1 VSMAITP
8 FSLVYFTSGVG
19 SSLIYPMYLSE
30 FVSPPCGWVVAQ
42 PVSFPTGEGHPVKLL
57 PKGRRHVGAGGRA
70 MALFLGNAFSL
81 GMISPGPQG
90 LTLRVRQ
97 LSLEEVKDLLKE
109 ESFTSAVGHQATA
122 EVLTLLT
129 GTPIPV
135 NRIAVSLS
143 LGDRLIVFQLR
154 VRLEEGRI
162 LTAEEVQAMHEQGL
176 TSFYLV
182 EVVG

>member
-1 VSMAITP
+1 
-8 FSLVYFTSGVG
+8 
-19 SSLIYPMYLSE
+19 
-30 FVSPPCGWVVAQ
+30 
-42 PVSFPTGEGHPVKLL
+42 
-57 PKGRRHVGAGGRA
+57 

>member
-1 VSMAITP
+1 M
-8 FSLVYFTSGVG
+8 LY
-19 SSLIYPMYLSE
+19 
-30 FVSPPCGWVVAQ
+30 VA
-42 PVSFPTGEGHPVKLL
+42 
-57 PKGRRHVGAGGRA
+57 
-70 MALFLGNAFSL
+70 NAFSL
-81 GMISPGPQG
+81 GMVNPSPE
-90 LTLRVRQ
+90 LTLRVRS
-97 LSLEEVKDLLKE
+97 LTLEEVKDLLKE
-109 ESFTSAVGHQATA
+109 GYVSAVGHQATA

>member
-1 VSMAITP
+1 MVNP
-8 FSLVYFTSGVG
+8 
-19 SSLIYPMYLSE
+19 
-30 FVSPPCGWVVAQ
+30 SP
-42 PVSFPTGEGHPVKLL
+42 E
-57 PKGRRHVGAGGRA
+57 
-70 MALFLGNAFSL
+70 
-81 GMISPGPQG
+81 
-90 LTLRVRQ
+90 LTLRVRN

-109 ESFTSAVGHQATA
+109 GYTSAVGHQATA

-162 LTAEEVQAMHEQGL
+162 LTAEEVQALHEQGL